1 MISGLLVVNKSK
13 NITSHELVEKIRQ
26 IIPGTKVGHFGTLD
40 PMAEGLLL
48 IGIGKA
54 TKFFDFYIQKRKLYS
69 GTIKFG
75 YATST
80 YDREGI
86 PLSEKKKINLN
97 EINLDEIL
105 EEFIGDILQTPPAY
119 SAKKHKGKPLY
130 KYAREKKPIEI
141 KPVKVSVYSLK
152 RKVINANT
160 LWFET
165 QTSAGTYVRSL
176 AHDIGQ
182 KLGVG
187 AYLDTLKRVS
197 IGEFTLTKSISMEQL
212 SDLVDFS
219 QLSKWIMP
227 IETLLPEFSKV
238 IVSAAGKRG
247 VINGVPLLPKEV
259 IKIFPSTSKTH
270 FRLFDEEGKLLAI
283 ARKDENHRQFNPFIV
298 FPD

>member
-1 MISGLLVVNKSK
+1 MISGLLLVNKSK
-13 NITSHELVEKIRQ
+13 DMTSHEVVEKIRN
-26 IIPGTKVGHFGTLD
+26 ILEHTKVGHFGTLD

-48 IGIGKA
+48 VGIGRA

-80 YDREGI
+80 YDREGT
-86 PLSEKKKINLN
+86 PLSEKRKIDLSQMDLDPLFKEFTG
-97 EINLDEIL
+97 EI
-105 EEFIGDILQTPPAY
+105 QQVPPAY
-119 SAKKHKGKPLY
+119 SAKKHKGRPLY
-130 KYAREKKPIEI
+130 KYARENKEIPIN
-141 KPVKVSVYSLK
+141 PVKVRVYFLRGK
-152 RKVINANT
+152 IMEPDT

-176 AHDIGQ
+176 AHDMGQ

-187 AYLDTLKRVS
+187 AYLDSLKRLS
-197 IGEFTLTKSISMEQL
+197 IGEFTLSDSISMEQL
-212 SDLVDFS
+212 SDRIDFS
-219 QLSKWIMP
+219 ALSKWILP
-227 IETLLPEFSKV
+227 IESLLPEFSKV
-238 IVSAAGKRG
+238 IVTPAGKRG

-259 IKIFPSTSKTH
+259 IKIYPSTSKTH

-283 ARKDENHRQFNPFIV
+283 ARKDETHRQFNPFIV